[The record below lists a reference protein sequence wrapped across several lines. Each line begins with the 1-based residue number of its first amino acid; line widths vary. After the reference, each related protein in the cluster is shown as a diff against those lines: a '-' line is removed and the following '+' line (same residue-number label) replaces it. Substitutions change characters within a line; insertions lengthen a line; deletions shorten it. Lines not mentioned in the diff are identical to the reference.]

1 MSRFGFGKKERMV
14 VDKRELVGLEADLHE
29 NYQRLIARLQ
39 VEFNKD
45 KGIRN
50 KEGSIV
56 KFSGGKTSFYPKAV
70 SIEEDK
76 AGRMVPGVKYV
87 NLEFGVYRFV
97 SGRERPSQLLKQYV
111 SIVPV
116 INNGTHRWAI
126 DYGIQGR
133 GGGVGMTSARKYN
146 SLGDPA
152 LVYAV
157 KQIVVKH
164 SVGSFEEEESAGA

>member
-1 MSRFGFGKKERMV
+1 MEHLTHKP
-14 VDKRELVGLEADLHE
+14 A
-29 NYQRLIARLQ
+29 
-39 VEFNKD
+39 NKD
-45 KGIRN
+45 RGIRH
-50 KEGSIV
+50 
-56 KFSGGKTSFYPKAV
+56 
-70 SIEEDK
+70 
-76 AGRMVPGVKYV
+76 
-87 NLEFGVYRFV
+87 
-97 SGRERPSQLLKQYV
+97 PSQLLKQYV

-164 SVGSFEEEESAGA
+164 SVGSFEETEEELKRQIRESLKEK